1 MFKKYWETVKLE
13 RTTAVKVLMLMLSI
27 GSAIGP
33 LVYALKQYEWDV
45 SVLFTPKY
53 SPPKVDFTINIKD
66 VRVKTGELQTICE
79 LKNRGEVK
87 VALYAVNASVYGPDQ
102 KKIAPVNL
110 LKPVLSAPQSAE
122 NFTLTIILNDSI
134 LSKFYP
140 YFKEQNEIEAQIRGE
155 ANIKVFG
162 SNVTAPLQ
170 VSINVKAEDLGISYE
185 RS

>member
-1 MFKKYWETVKLE
+1 
-13 RTTAVKVLMLMLSI
+13 
-27 GSAIGP
+27 
-33 LVYALKQYEWDV
+33 
-45 SVLFTPKY
+45 
-53 SPPKVDFTINIKD
+53 
-66 VRVKTGELQTICE
+66 
-79 LKNRGEVK
+79 VK

-122 NFTLTIILNDSI
+122 NFTLTIILNNSI

-170 VSINVKAEDLGISYE
+170 VSINVKAEDLGISHK